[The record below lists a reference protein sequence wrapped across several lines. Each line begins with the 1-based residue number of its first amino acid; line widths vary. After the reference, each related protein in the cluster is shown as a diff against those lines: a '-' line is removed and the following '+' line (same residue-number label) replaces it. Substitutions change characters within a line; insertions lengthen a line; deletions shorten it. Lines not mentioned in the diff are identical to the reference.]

1 MNKILAKVLFLL
13 LLAGLS
19 SCASYGTIKS
29 QINDPEFQ
37 KENLPIRQLRVVA
50 VVFDGR
56 TEAELRE
63 LIQQT
68 SDNLITQTGLG
79 LNIVSMNDAGI
90 LESRNH
96 NKALNEMLRKTRHIS
111 SEDYD
116 IMIGLAPVPAKD
128 VFIAALSV
136 FVPIPSWMGVID
148 NAHRRF
154 ILLKRND
161 VYVLSHEIL
170 HAFIFSKDHGGGVMA
185 AAQIEILP
193 FMHAINRTLYLS
205 PEDRK
210 EVLRNKFRNFGED
223 IEQKIALESNEKQI
237 NPVFYGNIN
246 E

>member
-13 LLAGLS
+13 LLAGLFRF
-19 SCASYGTIKS
+19 APPGAIKT
-29 QINDPEFQ
+29 QIKDPQFQ
-37 KENLPIRQLRVVA
+37 K
-50 VVFDGR
+50 
-56 TEAELRE
+56 
-63 LIQQT
+63 
-68 SDNLITQTGLG
+68 
-79 LNIVSMNDAGI
+79 
-90 LESRNH
+90 
-96 NKALNEMLRKTRHIS
+96 KTRHIS
-111 SEDYD
+111 SKDYD